1 MFFLPQYSLNCQ
13 RSYFTLEVPKTRN
26 KLRAT
31 RTPDFEWVTWACS
44 FQAVCKKFKNNNNKN
59 TLRTFCFR
67 KFLSYIQKWHF
78 LWINRNFLFYNYR
91 KKPQTVVP
99 THFFHLLRQHVLI
112 MWKKNETCY
121 RNFIISWQKG
131 LGLGQWSDSLRSKW
145 AVCEKWLWHPWCT
158 HVDAHGSKNRTAT
171 LLWLEKIC
179 GCPVIA

>member
-112 MWKKNETCY
+112 MWKKKRDMLSKFHYFLTERVRVRSVVRQLKIKVRCMWKMTLTSLMYTC
-121 RNFIISWQKG
+121 
-131 LGLGQWSDSLRSKW
+131 
-145 AVCEKWLWHPWCT
+145 WCT
-158 HVDAHGSKNRTAT
+158 R
-171 LLWLEKIC
+171 E
-179 GCPVIA
+179 